1 MSEKPH
7 PPKFTQAELDL
18 LWAIIEHVP
27 KEQINACVAGSV
39 DAVAAALGIRKTAT
53 EKRWSRLGIRVR
65 KGKKAA
71 DEGVVV
77 AGIAEETEAEAS
89 GEDQEIITK
98 DDGGKDVSGKDVV
111 GKGVK
116 AFRVTPKRNH
126 KTPVKNKVSE
136 DKVIKK
142 KTKITKGKRGKKGI
156 KDEVTVKSN
165 IKVEESEEDF
175 DDDEAAF

>member
-1 MSEKPH
+1 MSEQPH
-7 PPKFTQAELDL
+7 QAKFTQAEIDL
-18 LWAIIEHVP
+18 LWAIIENVP

-39 DAVAAALGIRKTAT
+39 DAVAAALGIKKTAT

-71 DEGVVV
+71 DKEVVV

-89 GEDQEIITK
+89 GEDSEVITK
-98 DDGGKDVSGKDVV
+98 EDGGKHVG

-116 AFRVTPKRNH
+116 ALRVTPKRNH
-126 KTPVKNKVSE
+126 KTPAKNKVSQ
-136 DKVIKK
+136 DKIIKK
-142 KTKITKGKRGKKGI
+142 KTTITKVKRGKKGI
-156 KDEVTVKSN
+156 KDEVTAKTN
-165 IKVEESEEDF
+165 IKVEESDEDF

>member
-1 MSEKPH
+1 MSETPH
-7 PPKFTQAELDL
+7 QPKFTKAEIDL
-18 LWAIIEHVP
+18 LWAIFENVP
-27 KEQINACVAGSV
+27 KEQVNACVAGSL
-39 DAVAAALGIRKTAT
+39 DSVAAALGIRKTAT

-65 KGKKAA
+65 KGKKTA
-71 DEGVVV
+71 DKEVVV

-89 GEDQEIITK
+89 GENQEIITK
-98 DDGGKDVSGKDVV
+98 DDGGKHVGGKDVA

-116 AFRVTPKRNH
+116 ALRVIPERNH
-126 KTPVKNKVSE
+126 KAPVKNKISQ

-142 KTKITKGKRGKKGI
+142 KTTITKVKRGAKGI
-156 KDEVTVKSN
+156 KDEVTAKTN